1 MKIRVFVN
9 GRDYIADMVNEFA
22 KNADVIGIQT
32 HLSSD
37 QQIIAIVVYKEVS
50 EDGR

>member
-1 MKIRVFVN
+1 MKIKVFVN

-22 KNADVIGIQT
+22 ENIEVADIQT

-37 QQIIAIVVYKEVS
+37 QQIIAVIIYKEVPG
-50 EDGR
+50 DGR